1 MATENVFQRIDY
13 PGDPEQCQAVGKG
26 GQCPYKRVPGSQMCP
41 RHGGNKAVESINNEA
56 VRTYR
61 LAMWQQRVNE
71 FADDGKIKSLREE
84 IGITRLLLEAQMN
97 ACTNATELLINS
109 HKISDLVMKLDKLV
123 TSCHAMEMK
132 MGMLLDRNAILQL
145 GSIVVEI
152 ISEFV
157 TDSDSRELAS
167 EKILGALTTTVIT
180 KDKA

>member
-1 MATENVFQRIDY
+1 MSEYVFERVIDDN
-13 PGDPEQCQAVGKG
+13 DPDRCQAVGKH
-26 GQCPYKRVPGSQMCP
+26 GQCPYKKVPGTNGCP
-41 RHGGNKAVESINNEA
+41 RHGGNKAIEAKNNEA

-97 ACTNATELLINS
+97 ACTNNTELLINS

-145 GSIVVEI
+145 GSVVVEI

-157 TDSDSRELAS
+157 IDSDAREVAS
-167 EKILGALTTTVIT
+167 EKILGALTTTVI
-180 KDKA
+180 KKGE